1 MSTPDTKTR
10 QMTFSILD
18 DGTVR
23 ADFGPG
29 LDPLTFNPS
38 TELPESLFPQAI
50 AGGVVNRARSYT
62 SRASGD
68 DRTPE
73 KLRSLILAAF
83 TDLRNGV
90 WERIREG
97 AGEEI
102 AIEVEAAH
110 VFRQKRDPSYAGTL
124 EESAAAFAAL
134 TDDQKKKL
142 KALPRYQAAYA
153 DIKAKRAAEKAA
165 KMAKKAEAS
174 EDSGDLGF

>member
-1 MSTPDTKTR
+1 MSDDTKTR

-18 DGTVR
+18 DGSIR

-38 TELPESLFPQAI
+38 TQLAEALYPQAI
-50 AGGVVNRARSYT
+50 AGGVVNRVRSYT
-62 SRASGD
+62 SRLAGD
-68 DRTPE
+68 ARTPAA
-73 KLRSLILAAF
+73 LREAVAKGF
-83 TDLRNGV
+83 ADLMAGV
-90 WERIREG
+90 WERVREG

-102 AIEVEAAH
+102 SIEAEAAH

-124 EESAAAFAAL
+124 EDSAAAFSAL